1 MGHSVIDL
9 GEVPASREQSAPPLM
24 PRPPVPYRALLGAL
38 SVVLVAVLAGSEFRP
53 PPRPPTVIPARL
65 GDATYVVGDRLFV
78 VGAGR
83 LENDG
88 ETVVNRVISTYALP
102 RADLVT
108 RTTVAVPGAV
118 IQVLLARSTLLVGYQ
133 MNSSGT
139 GGVTATSAAD
149 GRRLWQRTARLVA
162 ASAADGIAL
171 LSDDHG
177 EFAVDLATGALRWSV
192 PRPADGYITEAG
204 PDGTYVRWLVLV
216 TDSGR
221 LETRDARTGRLLAR
235 RTLSAQTGRANGL
248 IWPTGDLILVDTGG
262 AGFDGYRLPALD
274 RVWRTTVDLSQS
286 WMQADCGVA
295 ICTYRQQRGMTA
307 LDPATGRELW
317 DSDRWAYAEPAGKY
331 LLATA
336 NDGEAD
342 VPQVWVLDPAS
353 GRVLGNFGNWQ
364 GIGGTSGDG
373 VVYGKLD
380 IRGSYQMWYGVLD
393 PATRR
398 VRILGSAD
406 RVSGGCETGA
416 KALICRLVDASV
428 AVWRLG

>member
-1 MGHSVIDL
+1 
-9 GEVPASREQSAPPLM
+9 
-24 PRPPVPYRALLGAL
+24 
-38 SVVLVAVLAGSEFRP
+38 
-53 PPRPPTVIPARL
+53 
-65 GDATYVVGDRLFV
+65 
-78 VGAGR
+78 
-83 LENDG
+83 
-88 ETVVNRVISTYALP
+88 
-102 RADLVT
+102 
-108 RTTVAVPGAV
+108 
-118 IQVLLARSTLLVGYQ
+118 

-235 RTLSAQTGRANGL
+235 RTLSPQTGRANGL

-317 DSDRWAYAEPAGKY
+317 DSERWAYAEPAGKY

-342 VPQVWVLDPAS
+342 VPQRLGARPGQRAGARQLRQLAGDRRHARRRAWSTAS
-353 GRVLGNFGNWQ
+353 S
-364 GIGGTSGDG
+364 T
-373 VVYGKLD
+373 

-393 PATRR
+393 PATRQVR
-398 VRILGSAD
+398 VLGSAD